1 MTRGRP
7 PVFEVRGLRRTYGEG
22 AAAVHALRGIDLH
35 IDPGESVVVFP
46 SVELRLG

>member
-1 MTRGRP
+1 
-7 PVFEVRGLRRTYGEG
+7 
-22 AAAVHALRGIDLH
+22 VHALRGIDLH

>member
-7 PVFEVRGLRRTYGEG
+7 PVFEVRGLRRCTRC
-22 AAAVHALRGIDLH
+22 AASTRTS
-35 IDPGESVVVFP
+35 DPGESVVVFP